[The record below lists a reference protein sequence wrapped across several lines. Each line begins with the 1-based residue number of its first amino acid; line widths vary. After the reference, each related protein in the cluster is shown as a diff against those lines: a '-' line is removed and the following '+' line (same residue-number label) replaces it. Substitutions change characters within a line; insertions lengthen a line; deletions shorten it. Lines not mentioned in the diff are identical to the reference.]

1 MIDIGTLSSEVVGNR
16 IKAAREDRDI
26 TQKLLAELI
35 FVSPSTM
42 NRIEKG
48 EKDVS
53 IEQLG
58 LIANILDVKIEYLLG
73 IDKDTSFID
82 DFIALF
88 DRLTTSKNFLVE
100 DSGVYS
106 AENLMYSMD
115 KEYIVLT
122 GKRAL
127 FELIKEIAKIKGQKE
142 ILLSDEYESRL
153 NAARNTYKE
162 TRAALHLSLEEVQ
175 EKSETYFL
183 ITGKQISEIVD
194 VLVKSE
200 KALAEIEIRHTK
212 TTDRGKRPPLRLRMN
227 KK

>member
-1 MIDIGTLSSEVVGNR
+1 MIDIDALSSEAIGNR

-26 TQKLLAELI
+26 TQKLLAEQI
-35 FVSPSTM
+35 FISPSTM

-53 IEQLG
+53 VEQLG
-58 LIANILDVKIEYLLG
+58 QIANILDVKIEYLLG
-73 IDKDTSFID
+73 IDKDTSFVD

-88 DRLTTSKNFLVE
+88 DRLTTSKDFFAE

-122 GKRAL
+122 GKPAL
-127 FELIKEIAKIKGQKE
+127 FELIREIAKIKGQKKN
-142 ILLSDEYESRL
+142 LSHDEYKSRL
-153 NAARNTYKE
+153 NTARNTYKE
-162 TRAALHLSLEEVQ
+162 TKAALSPGLEDVPGN
-175 EKSETYFL
+175 SETYFL
-183 ITGKQISEIVD
+183 ITDEQISEIVD
-194 VLVKSE
+194 VLITGE
-200 KALAEIEIRHTK
+200 KALAEIGIRHTK
-212 TTDRGKRPPLRLRMN
+212 TTDRGKHPPLHLRMN